1 MDVTKGNTE
10 IEKERK
16 RERERKKAL
25 KIERMLKIE
34 RAPKRKRGYLLYTSL
49 QDINLF
55 PHLVNISCQLLI
67 VLCQFLKVVCA
78 LGGLLQI
85 VQMCRLEQSLQL
97 CREETNMLTGVN
109 TVKHGNRERNGI
121 IGGLISFRC
130 TSASQFRMLVHDS
143 SYSVEVLQS
152 V

>member
-1 MDVTKGNTE
+1 M
-10 IEKERK
+10 
-16 RERERKKAL
+16 
-25 KIERMLKIE
+25 ERMLKIE
-34 RAPKRKRGYLLYTSL
+34 RAPKIERRYLLYTSL
-49 QDINLF
+49 QDIYLF

-85 VQMCRLEQSLQL
+85 VQVCRLEQSLQL

-109 TVKHGNRERNGI
+109 TVKRSNRERNGI
-121 IGGLISFRC
+121 IGGAISFSC
-130 TSASQFRMLVHDS
+130 TSASQRRMLVHDS
-143 SYSVEVLQS
+143 HYSLEVLQS